1 MGKRLVPVKSKEGIY
16 LRRKISMYF
25 LYLLLSI
32 ALVISFIADRTKT
45 YRAIKIAFKKFT
57 KILPAFAEMLVLVSI
72 ILGLVPN
79 NLIVH
84 YLGKSNM
91 FQGVLMASFFG
102 SITLMPGFIAFP
114 LCGILL
120 KKGVTYTVISAF
132 TTTLMMVGFVTFPIE
147 KRYFGGKV
155 TVMRNVLSLFI
166 ALIVAV
172 MTGIFFGEILP

>member
-1 MGKRLVPVKSKEGIY
+1 MYY
-16 LRRKISMYF
+16 LYI
-25 LYLLLSI
+25 LLFI
-32 ALVISFIADRTKT
+32 AMMISFIADRSKT
-45 YRAIKIAFKKFT
+45 YRAIKIAFKKFM
-57 KILPAFAEMLVLVSI
+57 KILPAFAAMLILVSI
-72 ILGLVPN
+72 ILVLVPDS
-79 NLIVH
+79 LILH

-91 FQGVLMASFFG
+91 FKGVLMASFFG

-147 KRYFGGKV
+147 KKYFGGKV
-155 TVMRNVLSLFI
+155 TIIRNVLSLFI

-172 MTGIFFGEILP
+172 MTGVFFGEILR